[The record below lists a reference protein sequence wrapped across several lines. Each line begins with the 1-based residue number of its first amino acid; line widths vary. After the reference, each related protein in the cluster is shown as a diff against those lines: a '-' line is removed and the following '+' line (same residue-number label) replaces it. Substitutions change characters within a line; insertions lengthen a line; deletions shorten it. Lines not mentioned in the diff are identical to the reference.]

1 MKKLMKCFTILFT
14 MLLFALSTF
23 AQSTATANVTATI
36 LQPITIS
43 KTIDMNFG
51 NASVSAALG
60 TIILNPLS
68 SRSASGGVLFLTS
81 APGTITAA
89 SFTVT
94 GYANATYTITLPL
107 IATTVK
113 FGGNTMLVDNWTS
126 SPTATGLL
134 NGTGD
139 QTLNVGATLHVAGNQ
154 AVGVYAQTVPFSV
167 TVNYN

>member
-51 NASVSAALG
+51 NASV
-60 TIILNPLS
+60 
-68 SRSASGGVLFLTS
+68 
-81 APGTITAA
+81 
-89 SFTVT
+89 
-94 GYANATYTITLPL
+94 
-107 IATTVK
+107 
-113 FGGNTMLVDNWTS
+113 
-126 SPTATGLL
+126 
-134 NGTGD
+134 
-139 QTLNVGATLHVAGNQ
+139 GATLHVAGNQ